1 MLNFFVSFLTIKYF
15 ILLSICK
22 SFRLVNGPCN
32 PELHKASFNN
42 LCEPVELKY
51 VHYYIQEYSDV
62 GRYMLFLWVSCPE
75 RFVSIAAI
83 WEHLPEDH
91 VVVEGDTEEKEG
103 DEKAPAV
110 ESVGK

>member
-1 MLNFFVSFLTIKYF
+1 
-15 ILLSICK
+15 
-22 SFRLVNGPCN
+22 
-32 PELHKASFNN
+32 
-42 LCEPVELKY
+42 
-51 VHYYIQEYSDV
+51 
-62 GRYMLFLWVSCPE
+62 MLFLWVSCPE